1 MADVAAV
8 REQIATALGRSSGL
22 TFFQLNWNDYSRTVW
37 IGILGL
43 GLSEAAYMAEVN
55 GGADAAVYLARGGIR
70 RRFKRS
76 SVVVVAPIEAKPT
89 EPAPVEAK
97 AKKGGK

>member
-1 MADVAAV
+1 MKLPHIVAK
-8 REQIATALGRSSGL
+8 LSSG
-22 TFFQLNWNDYSRTVW
+22 TW
-37 IGILGL
+37 ICTHIGMDG
-43 GLSEAAYMAEVN
+43 EKADAAYMAEVN

-76 SVVVVAPIEAKPT
+76 SVVVVAPVEAKPT

-97 AKKGGK
+97 AKKGAK